1 MNLKRGVIC
10 WWCPKTKCRP
20 PQGTPMALYLFFNSQ
35 EMRKI
40 LVFEVETILTIVG
53 GELFLFILHK
63 LLA

>member
-1 MNLKRGVIC
+1 
-10 WWCPKTKCRP
+10 
-20 PQGTPMALYLFFNSQ
+20 MALYLFFNSQ